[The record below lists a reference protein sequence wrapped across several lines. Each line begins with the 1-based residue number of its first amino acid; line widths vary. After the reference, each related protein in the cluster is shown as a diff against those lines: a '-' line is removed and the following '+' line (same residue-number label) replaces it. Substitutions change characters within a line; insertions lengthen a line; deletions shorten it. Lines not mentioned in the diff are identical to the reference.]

1 MKKAFAIFVAVMMTM
16 TLVGCDAIGNLRE
29 RIYLML
35 PEDATESVTES
46 TEAYTESSASEE
58 TTAVTTGSSSE
69 SSGEGSTQL
78 TYATE
83 ETDGVLAA
91 AGITLPSVEET
102 AAAGSTIKWFS
113 WYDYAEDYSGY
124 EILDSG
130 YWTFENDYGCSIDWV
145 ECTWDTRYDELS
157 TMILASSSPDYYP
170 AESEI
175 FPTQCV
181 KGMFAPVDDYI
192 NYDDALWEGVKEYA
206 YSYYSLNDRPY
217 MIIYDNTFGNVV
229 IYNRRIIEEWGYDDP
244 GELYYNDE
252 WYWDLFYEICIDFTD
267 ADEGRY
273 ALGGNFSALMHSCS
287 ETIVQYNTETG
298 QFESNLDSTAVEGAA
313 SLLYDLASADC
324 LYPVWNSGWN
334 ASDGVLESGCLFY
347 IGEIGEITGTAESL
361 YSTWGN
367 ISEGEIMFVPLPRG
381 GPWIDRN
388 DDYDNCV
395 EFVPTGF
402 CIVQGASN
410 PEGVALLASCMRYKA
425 LDPTSVSIER
435 IQLEETYGWTEE
447 MLEMYDGCCELAR
460 ASDGIV
466 AYDSGYGDELYTVVN
481 AIESFAVSSN
491 VQTWSTVKDTYR
503 ARLVY
508 YVNELNSQIASYDP
522 YAFNAY

>member
-1 MKKAFAIFVAVMMTM
+1 MKRAFAIFLAMMM
-16 TLVGCDAIGNLRE
+16 IMMLVGCDAIDNLRE
-29 RIYLML
+29 RVYLML
-35 PEDATESVTES
+35 PEDATEAVTEA
-46 TEAYTESSASEE
+46 TEAYTESSSSEE

-69 SSGEGSTQL
+69 SSDDESVQL

-83 ETDGVLAA
+83 EADGVLAA

-102 AAAGSTIKWFS
+102 EAAGTTIKWFS
-113 WYDYAEDYSGY
+113 WYDYSEGYSGY

-145 ECTWDTRYDELS
+145 ECTQDTRYDELA
-157 TMILASSSPDYYP
+157 TLILASDSPDYYP
-170 AESEI
+170 AESEV

-192 NYDDALWEGVKEYA
+192 NYDDPLWEGVKEYA

-217 MIIYDNTFGNVV
+217 MIIYDNTFGNII

-244 GELYYNDE
+244 AELFYNDE
-252 WYWDLFYEICIDFTD
+252 WTWDIFYEICIDFTD

-273 ALGGNFSALMHSCS
+273 ALGGNYSALMHSCG

-298 QFESNLDSTAVEGAA
+298 QFESNIDSAAIEGAA
-313 SLLYDLASADC
+313 ALLYDLASSDC
-324 LYPVWNSGWN
+324 LYPISNSGLT
-334 ASDGVLESGCLFY
+334 ASNGVLESGCLFY

-361 YSTWGN
+361 RSAWGD
-367 ISEGEIMFVPLPRG
+367 ISEGEIMFVPLPRDG
-381 GPWIDRN
+381 TLMN
-388 DDYDNCV
+388 YDDDNYCV
-395 EFVPTGF
+395 EFVPTGY

-410 PEGVALLASCMRYKA
+410 PEGVALLASCMRYKT

-435 IQLEETYGWTEE
+435 IQLEETYGWTDE
-447 MLEMYDGCCELAR
+447 MLEMYDKCCELAR

-466 AYDSGYGDELYTVVN
+466 AYNSGYGDELYTVVN
-481 AIESFAVSSN
+481 AIESFATSSN
-491 VQTWSTVKDTYR
+491 VQTWSTVKNTYS
-503 ARLVY
+503 AQLES

-522 YAFNAY
+522 YAFNSD